1 MSVQNEL
8 QFAKDMK
15 ELVDIRAA
23 DARRNLEKNRE
34 ISNTLFS
41 QQRSELTGQLSAL
54 EEKRLQRSNQL
65 SYLKRLEND
74 LEEKIAMNEREERE
88 EEKLRVSNLLEKKRT
103 FQNMVDNLCAEST
116 EVFQLTLPVYAKRQ
130 LYDNVCLRRL
140 CDEVS
145 ENILDEQDR
154 NRHLT
159 KIEKILNVE
168 KETQIYTEDLLK
180 SQLHKLNSD
189 LEYLVESEAKLRF
202 VNTSEDEAD
211 IKDKYLE
218 IRNMIGE
225 LCRVEDERTD
235 LLKISKD
242 QEEYKVVLEKQL
254 EEKIDLNG
262 RMMSA
267 ILRAGKIVH
276 SRIKEVGGKSEYDL
290 EFLRQISMLL
300 EDFLD

>member
-41 QQRSELTGQLSAL
+41 QQRSELTGLLSAL

-103 FQNMVDNLCAEST
+103 FQNMVDDLCAESM

-145 ENILDEQDR
+145 ENVLDEQDR
-154 NRHLT
+154 SRHLS
-159 KIEKILNVE
+159 KLEKTLNVE

-300 EDFLD
+300 EDFLN